1 MTQNDNRKGDILF
14 PGFGTNGKDLVID
27 ICIANACC
35 KTYTPLS
42 CDTQCHAML
51 ILEGRKNDKYLMA
64 YKNVGAEFKP
74 SFGNGNAWPYIRHL
88 QKVFQ
93 ETSYRSE

>member
-1 MTQNDNRKGDILF
+1 MILLLIIVLKATQTKISQKLGL
-14 PGFGTNGKDLVID
+14 LSY
-27 ICIANACC
+27 ANACC

-42 CDTQCHAML
+42 CDTQGHAMS
-51 ILEGRKNDKYLMA
+51 ILEERKNDKYLMA
-64 YKNVGAEFKP
+64 YKNVGVEFKP
-74 SFGNGNAWPYIRHL
+74 LAMPYIRHL